1 MKPPILLLTPCPPYP
16 LDGGCKRVHTLC
28 RLLQDRFRFSLATF
42 LPKDASLD
50 AHHTAA
56 ELQREH
62 RYLRPVFEQVHW
74 LPRPAGFA
82 GRRHEGVPL
91 PTDVARFF
99 CPETAAQVAALVAA
113 QRPDLVHAE
122 FDLTALYARR
132 LTGVPRIWTQHD
144 AGSIAFFGSYFREM
158 AGWRKLLQV
167 GEWRRRVAFV
177 RQAGT
182 WFDRVVVM
190 TPTDRVRL
198 SHVIPAGKIRSISTG
213 VETAYFTPP
222 TEPRPE
228 APPRVVYVG
237 HYPHYPNED
246 AVLFFCRKV
255 WPAIRQARPDAR
267 FFAVG
272 SSPTPAVRRLETDL
286 PGVTVTGTVDDVKPY
301 LQSATVFVA
310 PIRLGEGIKG
320 KILEAL
326 ATGLPVVATRR
337 ALRGLE
343 LAPGRDVLAAD
354 SPSEF
359 AAQTLRLL
367 GSPDLCREL
376 GRRGLELARSRY
388 EWSVLAPQLGDLYDE
403 VLARSPQEK
412 AHVV

>member
-1 MKPPILLLTPCPPYP
+1 MKPHILLLTPCPPYP

-28 RLLQDRFRFSLATF
+28 RLLQDRFRFSLVTF

-62 RYLRPVFEQVHW
+62 RYLRPVFERVHW

-91 PTDVARFF
+91 PMDVARFF
-99 CPETAAQVAALVAA
+99 CPETAAQVAVLVE

-122 FDLTALYARR
+122 FDLTALYARH
-132 LTGVPRIWTQHD
+132 LAGVPRIWTQHD

-158 AGWRKLLQV
+158 AGWRKILQV

-198 SHVIPAGKIRSISTG
+198 SRVIPARKIRSISTG

-222 TEPRPE
+222 AEPRQE
-228 APPRVVYVG
+228 AAPRIVYVG

-246 AVLFFCRKV
+246 KV
-255 WPAIRQARPDAR
+255 WPAIRRARPDAR

-286 PGVTVTGTVDDVKPY
+286 PGITVTGTVDDVRPY
-301 LQSATVFVA
+301 LKSATVFVA

-337 ALRGLE
+337 SLRGLE
-343 LAPGRDVLAAD
+343 LVPGRDVLAAD
-354 SPSEF
+354 TAAEF

-367 GSPDLCREL
+367 SSPSLREEL
-376 GRRGLELARSRY
+376 GRRGLALARSRY

-403 VLARSPQEK
+403 VLARSPKEK